1 MAAKKEARMLR
12 RLSRTAKGFTLIE
25 LLIVV
30 AIIGILAAIA
40 IPNLLSAQRRAK
52 VSRSLADTKQIV
64 TQTQLYVNDFN
75 GYASGADNIARL
87 VTLQTAGYN
96 SKASDPFS
104 AAPTTAAY
112 CYNSPAAGV
121 TPGQTDHI
129 WAQSLGIAADCTT
142 APNAGGANGGR
153 VGYSNAYGAIQ
164 DP

>member
-1 MAAKKEARMLR
+1 MYGRLR
-12 RLSRTAKGFTLIE
+12 KGAKGFTLIE

-64 TQTQLYVNDFN
+64 SQTQLYVNDFN
-75 GYASGADNIARL
+75 TYPTGTGAAQLIL
-87 VTLQTAGYN
+87 LQTSGYI

-104 AAPTTAAY
+104 AAPTTTPY
-112 CYNSPAAGV
+112 CYGAPAGGI

-129 WAQSLGIAADCTT
+129 WSQSVGTTSPADCAT
-142 APNAGGANGGR
+142 APLVAGANGGR

>member
-1 MAAKKEARMLR
+1 MYGRLR
-12 RLSRTAKGFTLIE
+12 KGAKGFTLIE

-64 TQTQLYVNDFN
+64 SQTQLYVNDFN
-75 GYASGADNIARL
+75 TYPTGTGAAQLIL
-87 VTLQTAGYN
+87 LQTSGYI

-104 AAPTTAAY
+104 AAPTTTPY
-112 CYNSPAAGV
+112 CYEAPAGGT

-129 WAQSLGIAADCTT
+129 WAQSVGVVAGELCTV
-142 APNAGGANGGR
+142 APTAGGSNGGR

-164 DP
+164 PST

>member
-1 MAAKKEARMLR
+1 MLR

-40 IPNLLSAQRRAK
+40 IPNLLSAQKRAK

-64 TQTQLYVNDFN
+64 SQTQLYVNDFN
-75 GYASGADNIARL
+75 GYMAGANNAARL
-87 VTLQTAGYN
+87 DTLQTAGYI

-104 AAPTTAAY
+104 AAPTTTPY

-121 TPGQTDHI
+121 TPGQTDHV
-129 WAQSLGIAADCTT
+129 WAQSVGTAADCTT
-142 APNAGGANGGR
+142 PPAAAGANGGR